1 MPNLSVEFKC
11 EQCGTVLRYWGQQT
25 ISSIL
30 RNAHDLAD
38 DYGAHP
44 SRHPDY
50 LICRKCQKTIVYDDV
65 ICVEH
70 DQSQG
75 EYSDVIFATSKNGH
89 SYFAIG
95 ADTMD
100 AICDAWQKYR
110 GDDNG

>member
-1 MPNLSVEFKC
+1 MPNLRVDFIC
-11 EQCGTVLRYWGQQT
+11 EGCGERVHWWLRQPVST
-25 ISSIL
+25 L
-30 RNAHDLAD
+30 RHNAAVLAD
-38 DYGAHP
+38 DCDNGIP
-44 SRHPDY
+44 EY
-50 LICRKCQKTIVYDDV
+50 LVCRKCQKTVVYDEV
-65 ICVEH
+65 VYVEH
-70 DQSQG
+70 DPSQG